1 MYFSKFIAILM
12 MIWGGFAVYSSPT
25 LFFNAMSFDQHNFG
39 MLGFETGQ
47 TSVSGINSYLSSYDA
62 QLAQFRGS
70 YFGTASIGSSVVGG
84 YAKPIEGSNYFGGGT
99 STGSYF
105 TVVFNTPVK
114 SVGAFIVGAVNTS
127 DPYSGNP
134 GWSAQVTLAGNGGTY
149 TYNIT
154 SHLPPKEN
162 YINGFFGIQDQTY
175 GISQVQ
181 YFWNRDLGG
190 IDNFYF
196 GNHTTDNLGNGPMS
210 VSFANVGTIPLP
222 VFSSL
227 ENFGS
232 ESPAL
237 SASNTNFGNV
247 RVGSSATAS
256 VTVTNTGTSGS
267 TLTGNIGPASGSEFS
282 PASGSQSF
290 SLSQNQS
297 ASRTYTYTPSA
308 RGADS
313 TTVSVTSNAT
323 NTNLT
328 LTGTGVSPV
337 YASSVAPGSTIDFG
351 TVDKD
356 QTITQALTIQNAT
369 PDADLGNLTNMT
381 LLSATIS
388 GQDASYFSISGFTP
402 GTVLSKNG
410 SFQFFVSVSNPDYY
424 IMNRYATLT
433 IVTDVN
439 AALGVAGN
447 VYTYQLVAYTVP
459 EPSSIIFLS
468 VAGLFL
474 MISRFSRKSL
484 HF

>member
-1 MYFSKFIAILM
+1 MTKKFLISLFLLFSYFGIFS
-12 MIWGGFAVYSSPT
+12 WGIVLTFDDITTSQNAVGHISSNYNGFNLTTDTNQAMDWIDTVGSSWPY
-25 LFFNAMSFDQHNFG
+25 G
-39 MLGFETGQ
+39 
-47 TSVSGINSYLSSYDA
+47 SVSGEYTALNNYGGNAIIRAYNGSTFTFSSVYA
-62 QLAQFRGS
+62 RIWGTGS
-70 YFGTASIGSSVVGG
+70 RSVSIVGYRSGSSVW
-84 YAKPIEGSNYFGGGT
+84 S
-99 STGSYF
+99 GSY
-105 TVVFNTPVK
+105 
-114 SVGAFIVGAVNTS
+114 
-127 DPYSGNP
+127 
-134 GWSAQVTLAGNGGTY
+134 TLDTIWRNFAGNSSVVLDELRL
-149 TYNIT
+149 NF
-154 SHLPPKEN
+154 SNHFL
-162 YINGFFGIQDQTY
+162 
-175 GISQVQ
+175 
-181 YFWNRDLGG
+181 
-190 IDNFYF
+190 IDN
-196 GNHTTDNLGNGPMS
+196 L
-210 VSFANVGTIPLP
+210 AL
-222 VFSSL
+222 
-227 ENFGS
+227 S
-232 ESPAL
+232 EVTSSPAL

-474 MISRFSRKSL
+474 VISRFSRK
-484 HF
+484 

>member
-1 MYFSKFIAILM
+1 MQKKIFLFIVCCLCAIQTMAATLTFDSDANGLSL
-12 MIWGGFAVYSSPT
+12 GGGMKWNGTGGGHLYCEYYNDNDWITFSSPT
-25 LFFNAMSFDQHNFG
+25 YVTSFQMNYMPWQGYTGGSGSSITIKAFNASSQ
-39 MLGFETGQ
+39 EIWS
-47 TSVSGINSYLSSYDA
+47 SVQDLSSYKSWSSWKTVTVNTA
-62 QLAQFRGS
+62 NVTQLMFYATNGFWP
-70 YFGTASIGSSVVGG
+70 SIDNMV
-84 YAKPIEGSNYFGGGT
+84 IN
-99 STGSYF
+99 
-105 TVVFNTPVK
+105 TVV
-114 SVGAFIVGAVNTS
+114 A
-127 DPYSGNP
+127 
-134 GWSAQVTLAGNGGTY
+134 
-149 TYNIT
+149 
-154 SHLPPKEN
+154 
-162 YINGFFGIQDQTY
+162 
-175 GISQVQ
+175 
-181 YFWNRDLGG
+181 
-190 IDNFYF
+190 
-196 GNHTTDNLGNGPMS
+196 
-210 VSFANVGTIPLP
+210 
-222 VFSSL
+222 
-227 ENFGS
+227 
-232 ESPAL
+232 SPAL